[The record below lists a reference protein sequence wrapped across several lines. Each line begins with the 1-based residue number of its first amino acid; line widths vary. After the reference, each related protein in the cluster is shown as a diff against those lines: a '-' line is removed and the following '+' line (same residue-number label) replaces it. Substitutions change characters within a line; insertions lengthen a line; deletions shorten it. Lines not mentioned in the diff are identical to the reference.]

1 MIHRLEAESRVVT
14 LGVVSRLT
22 NVRSLKL
29 LSIVGVLACLVA
41 CGGSP
46 EESKP
51 GVAASSASSTSV
63 AAQAP
68 TVAPPAPIVPAE
80 LPIAEPSYTEPQ
92 VPEPVIVDC
101 ETGLGPVTTYWS
113 DGTVTGYTDYC
124 QSVHDQVLQREID
137 ANTSV
142 CDGTVCTYQNGGTI
156 PDPNAVPDDRCTNQI
171 DYANDPRSNAEINS
185 TGELTGQ
192 CPEPIQ

>member
-1 MIHRLEAESRVVT
+1 MYLRA
-14 LGVVSRLT
+14 
-22 NVRSLKL
+22 
-29 LSIVGVLACLVA
+29 VA

-46 EESKP
+46 DESET
-51 GVAASSASSTSV
+51 GIATSSASSTS
-63 AAQAP
+63 ATAQAP
-68 TVAPPAPIVPAE
+68 TSTSAPPAPVVPAE
-80 LPIAEPSYTEPQ
+80 LPAAEPSYTKPP

-101 ETGLGPVTTYWS
+101 QTGLGPITTYWS

-124 QSVHDQVLQREID
+124 QSMHDQALQSEID

-142 CDGTVCTYQNGGTI
+142 CDGSVCTYPNGATI

-185 TGELTGQ
+185 IGESTGQ
-192 CPEPIQ
+192 CPEPIA

>member
-1 MIHRLEAESRVVT
+1 MVT
-14 LGVVSRLT
+14 LGVARRLT

-29 LSIVGVLACLVA
+29 LPTVGMVACLVA

-46 EESKP
+46 EESEA
-51 GVAASSASSTSV
+51 GVATSSASSTSV

-68 TVAPPAPIVPAE
+68 TPTAARPASIVPAE
-80 LPIAEPSYTEPQ
+80 LPIAEPSYTEPE
-92 VPEPVIVDC
+92 VPEPEPEPVIVDC

-156 PDPNAVPDDRCTNQI
+156 PDPNAMPDDRCTNQI
-171 DYANDPRSNAEINS
+171 DYANDPRSDAEINS